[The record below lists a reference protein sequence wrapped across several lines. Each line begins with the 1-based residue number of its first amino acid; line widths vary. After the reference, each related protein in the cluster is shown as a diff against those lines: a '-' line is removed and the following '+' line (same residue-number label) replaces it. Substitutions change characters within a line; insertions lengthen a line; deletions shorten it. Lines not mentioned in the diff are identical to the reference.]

1 MIKIRFTLDFKEPNG
16 LDKEAQLQHNV
27 AFQLMKLSQF
37 WTSLYNITIDR
48 TFNDDRSIKHVEYS
62 IPSAETQDEFLAHA
76 LDNGVDIY
84 DLFQQYK
91 AAVETLG
98 GELSYTITD
107 E

>member
-1 MIKIRFTLDFKEPNG
+1 MIKIHFTLDFKEPNG
-16 LDKEAQLQHNV
+16 IDKEAQLQHHV

-37 WTSLYNITIDR
+37 WTSLYSITIDR
-48 TFNDDRSIKHVEYS
+48 IVNDDRSVKNVIYS
-62 IPSAETQDEFLAHA
+62 IPTTEHQDQFLKHA

-98 GELSYTITD
+98 GELYYTISD